1 MNKKSNFST
10 FCQIY
15 VSVVVFQG
23 DSEFSLIFGIFDHF
37 RPQIFQKIWKIST
50 KGDFSTRNLRKIDVP
65 KFCGD
70 ADFLH
75 VFHIFD
81 QKDPK
86 NDPKNDQK

>member
-37 RPQIFQKIWKIST
+37 RPQNSRKHGKYQQKV
-50 KGDFSTRNLRKIDVP
+50 DFFTRNLRKIDVP